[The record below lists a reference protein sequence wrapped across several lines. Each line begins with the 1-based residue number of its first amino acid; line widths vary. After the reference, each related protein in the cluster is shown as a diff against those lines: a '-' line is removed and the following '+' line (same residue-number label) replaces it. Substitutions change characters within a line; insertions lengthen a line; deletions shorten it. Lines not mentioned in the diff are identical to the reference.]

1 MILKELKIN
10 TFVGGDPTNCY
21 IIYDEE
27 SKETMCIDPAGD
39 VEKIEY
45 MIKEIL
51 KGNLKYIYLTHCH
64 GDHIGGVTEIKQK
77 CGGKILIQR
86 EDSKGLNDK
95 YINLSGIINLPEI
108 ELEADSIVDDGDLIH
123 LGNLEFKVI
132 HTPGHTKGGS
142 CVYCEKEK
150 CLFSGDTMF
159 SGTWGRTDLPTSS
172 REDIMKSITEKL
184 LKLPD
189 ETIVYPGHGKPTRIG
204 DEKRIYLE
212 LKPKQ

>member
-10 TFVGGDPTNCY
+10 TFIGEPTNCY
-21 IIYDEE
+21 IIYDQE

-64 GDHIGGVTEIKQK
+64 GDHIGGVTELKQR

-95 YINLSGIINLPEI
+95 
-108 ELEADSIVDDGDLIH
+108 
-123 LGNLEFKVI
+123 
-132 HTPGHTKGGS
+132 
-142 CVYCEKEK
+142 
-150 CLFSGDTMF
+150 
-159 SGTWGRTDLPTSS
+159 
-172 REDIMKSITEKL
+172 
-184 LKLPD
+184 
-189 ETIVYPGHGKPTRIG
+189 
-204 DEKRIYLE
+204 
-212 LKPKQ
+212 

>member
-10 TFVGGDPTNCY
+10 TFIGEPTNCY
-21 IIYDEE
+21 IIYDQE

-64 GDHIGGVTEIKQK
+64 GDHIGGVTELKQR

-95 YINLSGIINLPEI
+95 YINLSGIIDIPE
-108 ELEADSIVDDGDLIH
+108 IH
-123 LGNLEFKVI
+123 LGNLEFKII

-150 CLFSGDTMF
+150 CLFSGDTIF

-172 REDIMKSITEKL
+172 REEIMQSITEKI

-189 ETIVYPGHGKPTRIG
+189 ETIIYPGHGKPTKIG
-204 DEKRIYLE
+204 EEKRIYLE